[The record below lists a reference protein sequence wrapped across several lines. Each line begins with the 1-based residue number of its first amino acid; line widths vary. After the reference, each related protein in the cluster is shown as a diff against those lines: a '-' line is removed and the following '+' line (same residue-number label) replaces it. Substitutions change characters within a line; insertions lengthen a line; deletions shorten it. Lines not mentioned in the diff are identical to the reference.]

1 MFTIVIA
8 HVPFSLISYSFDTAE
23 VMLILI
29 LIDVHYSQEAAF
41 CFEKVEMVKITPPQI
56 LSELS
61 VKKSLQQIFWFPI
74 GAELPPHLTAIWKIL
89 SSKITYGRSSS
100 CVPHSAYAIL
110 IFDCFSMNTKLELYC
125 MFLSCDVRVH
135 FRVNPHSIV
144 AWMRTPCSKQVQ
156 NLKSKSDCNWTRTLA
171 KWLSVCLRTKWFWV
185 RAPVAVT

>member
-125 MFLSCDVRVH
+125 YVLVMWCTRAFQSESTLYSCL
-135 FRVNPHSIV
+135 NENSL
-144 AWMRTPCSKQVQ
+144 
-156 NLKSKSDCNWTRTLA
+156 LKTGAKSE
-171 KWLSVCLRTKWFWV
+171 V
-185 RAPVAVT
+185 